1 MMELRDRYDMVIG
14 KRPQKHYTLCRA
26 AISRAFNL
34 LPWLL
39 FGVATHDAGSIKLVR
54 RELLQIPLASRGP
67 FREAERI
74 IRAQRRGYRIGMLVV
89 DNQPRRGGKASGAR
103 WGLVGQAV
111 LDLLRCWWHIVLC
124 RRP

>member
-1 MMELRDRYDMVIG
+1 MMALRDRYDLLVG
-14 KRPQKHYTLCRA
+14 KRVRKHYTPFRA

-74 IRAQRRGYRIGMLVV
+74 IRARRRGYRIGMVIV
-89 DNQPRRGGKASGAR
+89 ENQPRRTGKASGWC

-111 LDLLRCWWHIVLC
+111 LDLLRCWWRIVLC